1 MRVAPSLKGVLR
13 VAYARFE
20 GLGGQAEGLPGLWSE
35 RRERLAE
42 AFEREDAALRAALRR
57 NRRLYGALGL
67 DPSRDRPEPERLL
80 RLAVR
85 GRIGVPERP
94 APGTGS
100 SFLDFVL
107 LAALSGQ
114 CILEAYDLDRVAPPV
129 LARLGKASRPEDEPA
144 RGSFGR
150 LVLADRKGVFGAVGR
165 RLGRAR
171 LGPGSKRALV
181 VAWLSPDHPRAE
193 LDRAFRD
200 LAALAAGGLG
210 ARASSEVLP
219 EGVVS
224 A

>member
-20 GLGGQAEGLPGLWSE
+20 GLGGRAEGLARLWSE
-35 RRERLAE
+35 RRQRVAG
-42 AFEREDAALRAALRR
+42 AFEREDASLRAALRR

-100 SFLDFVL
+100 AFLELVL
-107 LAALSGQ
+107 LAALSEQ
-114 CILEAYDLDRVAPPV
+114 CLLEAYDFDRVAPPV
-129 LARLGKASRPEDEPA
+129 TARLGKASRTEDEPA

-150 LVLADRKGVFGAVGR
+150 LVLADRKGAFGALGR
-165 RLGRAR
+165 RAGRAR
-171 LGPGSKRALV
+171 LGPESKRALV

-193 LDRAFRD
+193 VDRAFRD
-200 LAALAAGGLG
+200 LAELAESELG
-210 ARASSEVLP
+210 AQAASAALP
-219 EGVVS
+219 EDVVS